1 MRTTSTKYLVSE
13 KPIIYSLK
21 TKTFTEHTE
30 NVKKIEISLNGSLI
44 KRRVY
49 PKSDGKLNFFLAKT
63 QV

>member
-21 TKTFTEHTE
+21 TTFTEHTE